1 MPRSAAKEPLLTKTP
16 IAMLCFDLFHVL
28 FYCSVEERALTGIL
42 GVPQPQDIIK
52 EVEPVLDTDSEIFVV
67 KMWRMLLF
75 EVIRA
80 DSL

>member
-1 MPRSAAKEPLLTKTP
+1 LLTKTP